1 MRKLVFVILLSWCSL
16 GTLISQTVINVS
28 GEYTYHAPINI
39 SIEEAKSIALQRA
52 KIQCL
57 ADEFGTTVN
66 QSNSTIIHTV
76 DGEGDVSNFSLGATE
91 VKGEWLGDWKQPIY
105 KIRYDEL
112 SGGNIVYVQVFGK
125 VRAIS
130 GVKVDVSAK
139 ILCNGF
145 TPRHEREIFFEGDPL
160 YMSFL
165 TPVDGYLSVYL
176 IDEEANAY
184 CLLPYESSADGIEF
198 VSANKNHIF
207 FSKQMSEQPEW
218 VDEYVMSCARD
229 GETNLFY
236 IIYSPNKFTK
246 PADHASSASL
256 RQLSYQKLQEWL
268 LDAQTKDPQM
278 QVVRKSII
286 IKKME

>member
-1 MRKLVFVILLSWCSL
+1 MLVILLSWCSL

-105 KIRYDEL
+105 KISYDEL

-160 YMSFL
+160 
-165 TPVDGYLSVYL
+165 
-176 IDEEANAY
+176 
-184 CLLPYESSADGIEF
+184 
-198 VSANKNHIF
+198 
-207 FSKQMSEQPEW
+207 
-218 VDEYVMSCARD
+218 
-229 GETNLFY
+229 
-236 IIYSPNKFTK
+236 
-246 PADHASSASL
+246 
-256 RQLSYQKLQEWL
+256 
-268 LDAQTKDPQM
+268 
-278 QVVRKSII
+278 
-286 IKKME
+286 